1 MVKCTKLFLLILS
14 LIIISC
20 KEINNFPNVTNQNIC
35 TDKEIST
42 SVKVPIPIT
51 FTDKMREKAKD
62 DIISGNLLRERM
74 EKYHFNTL
82 FEDDEINNNRV
93 TFDGFG
99 YLYYQSKENTN
110 FIRMSISGGIGLGSG
125 RNNNFSMN
133 YIDYDFANHTVSD
146 NKTILSEQEKK
157 ELITLLNI
165 VIDDPFK
172 SEQILSELESIYQ
185 EKLDKKEFL
194 AQDIVVANVERQGRL
209 FELMGIYSVD
219 TKNPKCQENRLT
231 SFSVT

>member
-35 TDKEIST
+35 IYEEIPT
-42 SVKVPIPIT
+42 SVEIPIPIT
-51 FTDKMREKAKD
+51 LTDKMREKSKD
-62 DIISGNLLRERM
+62 GIISGNLLKRRM

-82 FEDDEINNNRV
+82 FEEDEINNNKV
-93 TFDGFG
+93 TSDGFG

-110 FIRMSISGGIGLGSG
+110 FIRISISGGIGLGSG

-185 EKLDKKEFL
+185 QKLDKKEFI
-194 AQDIVVANVERQGRL
+194 ARNIVVANVEYQGRL
-209 FELMGIYSVD
+209 FELMGIYSINP
-219 TKNPKCQENRLT
+219 KNPKCQENRLT